1 MPGLV
6 GLRLEGQRL
15 RFLDE
20 PAGDALDAFAVADV
34 ALPVGAISG
43 EQGARRVELIVRVE
57 AFRVRLEL
65 VEEPRETVAC
75 RDPLAAV
82 EVDEPAPNAVAV
94 RAPRVLR
101 DPVGL
106 VDRQPLACVEPGG
119 EHRDER
125 LDYGDGRGR
134 VVGCRLRVRTRGAIW
149 PFTGGGPT

>member
-1 MPGLV
+1 MPGPV
-6 GLRLEGQRL
+6 GLGLEGRRL

-20 PAGDALDAFAVADV
+20 PAGDALDAFAIADV
-34 ALPVGAISG
+34 ALTVGAVSG
-43 EQGARRVELIVRVE
+43 EQRARRVELIVRVE

-65 VEEPRETVAC
+65 VEEARETIAC

-106 VDRQPLACVEPGG
+106 VDRQALSRVTPRG
-119 EHRDER
+119 EETAPS
-125 LDYGDGRGR
+125 LG
-134 VVGCRLRVRTRGAIW
+134 
-149 PFTGGGPT
+149 